1 MTSYLHSDLK
11 ILSGKTAL
19 VTGGTGMIGRE
30 AVKILC
36 KAGARVRVVSLD
48 KIKLEEPVEQIHGDL
63 CDFNF
68 CKKITK
74 DIDYVFHIAGIKGSI
89 VVTKEKPASFFVPL
103 LMMNTNLLEAARLA
117 EIKGL
122 VYTSSIGVYPS
133 AEVFIEE
140 NYDLTQAPMDLF
152 PGWAKRIAEMQ
163 IEAYMVQY
171 GLKNFSIVRPSNVYG
186 PGDNFDPENA
196 MVIPSLMAR
205 IHKGENP
212 VVIWGDGSAIRD
224 FVFSRDVALGIILAC
239 IKGTHGKAVNLGGI
253 KGYTIKELVETL
265 HKVTPFTYEFD
276 SSKPKGFPKRIMDN
290 SHSRATIGY
299 EPSVS
304 LEDGLRETWEW
315 FIDHAEEYKKRLNYF
330 TK

>member
-1 MTSYLHSDLK
+1 MTLSSHSILQE
-11 ILSGKTAL
+11 LSGKTAL

-30 AVKILC
+30 VVKLLY
-36 KAGARVRVVSLD
+36 KAGVHVRVASLD
-48 KIKLEEPVEQIHGDL
+48 EINLPEPVEQIHGDL
-63 CDFNF
+63 CEFNF
-68 CKKITK
+68 CKKITA
-74 DIDYVFHIAGIKGSI
+74 DMDYVFHVAGVKGSI

-117 EIKGL
+117 NVKGL

-133 AEVFIEE
+133 AEVFVEE

-163 IEAYMVQY
+163 IEAYMIQY
-171 GLKNFSIVRPSNVYG
+171 GLRNFSIVRPSNVYG

-205 IHKGENP
+205 IRNKENP

-224 FVFSRDVALGIILAC
+224 FVFSQDVALGIILAC
-239 IKGTHGKAVNLGGI
+239 VKGTQGKAVNLGGM
-253 KGYTIKELVETL
+253 KGYTIRELVETL
-265 HKVTPFTYEFD
+265 NKVVPFKYEFD
-276 SSKPKGFPKRIMDN
+276 ISKPKGFPKRVMDN
-290 SHSRATIGY
+290 SYSKATIGY
-299 EPSVS
+299 DPYVS
-304 LEDGLRETWEW
+304 LEEGLRETWEW
-315 FIDHAEEYKKRLNYF
+315 FINHADEYKKRLNYF

>member
-1 MTSYLHSDLK
+1 MLEKYPELQA
-11 ILSGKTAL
+11 LSGKTAL

-30 AVKILC
+30 VVKILC
-36 KAGARVRVVSLD
+36 QLGASVRVASLD
-48 KIKLEEPVEQIHGDL
+48 EIKLSDPVEQIYGDL

-68 CKKITK
+68 CKKITQ

-103 LMMNTNLLEAARLA
+103 LMMNTNILEASRLA
-117 EIKGL
+117 NVQNL

-133 AEVFIEE
+133 AEVFVEADYSLE
-140 NYDLTQAPMDLF
+140 KPPMDLF

-163 IEAYMVQY
+163 IEAYMIQY

-205 IHKGENP
+205 VYKGENP

-224 FVFSRDVALGIILAC
+224 FVFSRDVALGAILAC
-239 IKGTHGKAVNLGGI
+239 LKGTAGKAVNLGGT
-253 KGYTIKELVETL
+253 KGYTIKEMVETL
-265 HKVTPFTYEFD
+265 NKVVPFNYEFD
-276 SSKPKGFPKRIMDN
+276 TSKPKGFPKRIMDN
-290 SHSRATIGY
+290 TLSKEIIGY
-299 EPSVS
+299 VPSID
-304 LEDGLRETWEW
+304 LEKGLRETWEW
-315 FIDHAEEYKKRLNYF
+315 FIAHADEYKKRLNYF